1 MTTKKQCFLYTTWQ
15 LHIWTH
21 SGCVSM
27 QKTSEAQGVA
37 RGYWQLVAAGEETF
51 FFKGMAPNK
60 VDHTQVDDHIP
71 KNIWAVKFG
80 VVNGLKK
87 KGKQN
92 LKLGG

>member
-1 MTTKKQCFLYTTWQ
+1 M
-15 LHIWTH
+15 
-21 SGCVSM
+21 
-27 QKTSEAQGVA
+27 
-37 RGYWQLVAAGEETF
+37 VAAGEETF
-51 FFKGMAPNK
+51 FFKDMAPNK

-87 KGKQN
+87 RGKQN